1 MYIRICKVLNKREL
15 KRHKRKLSVHLG
27 KALENKEF
35 KVYLQPKY
43 DPVSEKVVGA
53 EALVRWDS
61 PEQGLLTPDRFV
73 PLLEEN
79 GLIPLLDDYMI
90 LRVAELLKQWLT
102 QKGKVLPVSVNISRT
117 HFLKPEL
124 SEHIC
129 ALVDRIGIPH
139 RLLELEL
146 TESAFFEDKN
156 VLTDTVKELQ
166 KCGFAVAMDD
176 FGSGYSSLNS
186 LKDIPIDVL
195 KMDADF
201 FRGELNNP
209 RGEIVISEMIHLAK
223 LLHMYIVAEGV
234 EKKEQVDFLAQNGC
248 DMIQGY
254 YYAPPMTVGAFESKF
269 VMIQS
274 HADL

>member
-1 MYIRICKVLNKREL
+1 MYIQICKVLNKREQ
-15 KRHKRKLSVHLG
+15 KRQKRKLSVCL
-27 KALENKEF
+27 KRALENKEF
-35 KVYLQPKY
+35 EVYLQPKY
-43 DPVSEKVVGA
+43 DPVSEKAVGA
-53 EALVRWDS
+53 EALVRWNS
-61 PEQGLLTPDRFV
+61 PEQGFLTPDRFI
-73 PLLEEN
+73 PWMEES
-79 GLIPLLDDYMI
+79 GFLPLLDDYMI
-90 LRVAELLKQWLT
+90 LRVAELLKQWLV
-102 QKGKVLPVSVNISRT
+102 QKGNVIPVSVNISRT

-124 SEHIC
+124 PEHIC
-129 ALVDRIGIPH
+129 RLVDQIGIPH
-139 RLLELEL
+139 QFLELEL

-156 VLTDTVKELQ
+156 LLTDTVTELQ

-201 FRGELNNP
+201 FRGELHNS
-209 RGEIVISEMIHLAK
+209 RGELVISEMIHLAK
-223 LLHMYIVAEGV
+223 LLDMYIVAEGV
-234 EKKEQVDFLAQNGC
+234 EKQEQVDFLVRKGC

-254 YYAPPMTVGAFESKF
+254 YYAPPMTVEAFESKF